1 MRDLESVMH
10 NWNAVENE
18 LAYRR
23 LERDRGIKAE
33 ARAAL
38 AVPTRS
44 RPRPVPL
51 PDFTLWSL
59 KLKHLVASGV
69 SWVTS
74 VSSCQSTNSPY
85 APVKPRPAS
94 RTNGAS

>member
-1 MRDLESVMH
+1 MRNLESVMH
-10 NWNAVENE
+10 NWNAIENE
-18 LAYRR
+18 PHIGR
-23 LERDRGIKAE
+23 LEGDRAIEAE

-74 VSSCQSTNSPY
+74 VSSCQSASSPY
-85 APVKPRPAS
+85 EPVQPRPAS
-94 RTNGAS
+94 RTNCAS